1 MVVKMFDGKSAVSI
15 NIVST
20 LNNGV
25 DTDADGN
32 DVVLFSG
39 KQEWTNVVSIGD
51 SLHNIKQR
59 IHKAIQVQT
68 EDNEPL
74 AAQFVNDVI
83 AAGWQAVGDNT
94 LQKCHISELGITT
107 LQAVGTDDPETLE
120 IPTKV
125 QSPRK
130 TLVYELAELNSSQK
144 VIGQPKKIKASN
156 ELKADADIKA
166 DVKYRDYKDAKYVSD
181 MFDPDNIRMK
191 RGVNGTV
198 LRVTL
203 VDTITND

>member
-1 MVVKMFDGKSAVSI
+1 MAVKMFDGKSAVNIS
-15 NIVST
+15 IVST

-39 KQEWTNVVSIGD
+39 KQEWTNVVSIGI
-51 SLHNIKQR
+51 STHNIKER
-59 IHKAIQVQT
+59 IHKALQVKT

-74 AAQFVNDVI
+74 AEQFLHEVI
-83 AAGWQAVGDNT
+83 KAGWSAIDDNT
-94 LQKCHISELGITT
+94 LQKCYISSKGITT
-107 LQAVGTDDPETLE
+107 LYAIGTDDPETLA

-125 QSPRK
+125 QTPKK
-130 TLVYELAELNSSQK
+130 TLVYKIAEINSNQK
-144 VIGQPKKIKASN
+144 VIGQPKTLKASS